1 MIKLNGVIVIDAEL
15 MNGNKIFN
23 DVWNE
28 ENVAKIKSFR
38 GRLESLGTGV
48 RDREHG
54 VVADGDVL
62 RRTRN
67 KSIEITGI
75 RCHMGGCASVHVP
88 VVVVKLHVVK
98 GGDEGRANLLL
109 LVSSEV
115 DQRLLLPV
123 QAAGVGA

>member
-1 MIKLNGVIVIDAEL
+1 

-38 GRLESLGTGV
+38 GRLESLGTSV

-54 VVADGDVL
+54 AVADGDVL
-62 RRTRN
+62 RRTRK

-75 RCHMGGCASVHVP
+75 RCHMEGCTSVHVP
-88 VVVVKLHVVK
+88 VVAVKLHVVK
-98 GGDEGRANLLL
+98 GGDEGRVNLLL
-109 LVSSEV
+109 LVSGEV
-115 DQRLLLPV
+115 DHRQLLLV